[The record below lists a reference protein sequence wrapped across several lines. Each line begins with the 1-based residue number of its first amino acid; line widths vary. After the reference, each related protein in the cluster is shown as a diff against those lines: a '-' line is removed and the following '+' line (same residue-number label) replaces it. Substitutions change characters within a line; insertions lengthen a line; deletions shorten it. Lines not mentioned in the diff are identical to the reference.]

1 MSARGAATH
10 MAVEPPLPITRVTPS
25 LGIQRK
31 CACGRSA
38 GFTGECDTCKSKKL
52 LGQPL
57 QTKLRINEP
66 GDQYEQEA
74 DRVAEQVM
82 RMADGESVVPM
93 RQSTH
98 PGEGAVGRM
107 PILQRAEEGVGTAT
121 TEGEQPKEEGS
132 RCPSWRGDPQ
142 SISKRAGEFYA
153 RHHLSPPS
161 QATVERIECEPP
173 IANGNYGCYV
183 HFSDGLVLRVIV
195 RETDI
200 VVGTG
205 PGPITTEHPPPATP
219 LCWYEYSCPEG
230 DLVLTVKKC
239 QSSKPSGSSG
249 PPAVAQRA
257 ATSAARGSLTA
268 PPIVHE
274 VLNSPGR
281 PLDAATRAFFEPRFG
296 HDFSQVRVH
305 AGEQA
310 EQSARAVNAHAFT
323 VGPNIVFG
331 AGKFSP
337 ATQEGRRL
345 LAHELT
351 HVVQQSGAGG
361 MRHDQR
367 TDTSS
372 RMLLSAAHGG
382 FLQRQPV
389 NKTEA
394 HYQKQV
400 KQSKWCRDSEESGKL
415 HPGLQCYREI
425 PARRGYPAAN
435 QICFSKDTGKFVEES
450 PDFVSAVW
458 GQKKDGTCD
467 IPMGLTD
474 PPQPFTQRGRRPLGH
489 LIADI
494 ATEDPDVIGQ
504 HFGRLS
510 GVAMG
515 IALPKGTDSDLLSFA
530 VPAILGY
537 VAGALGERGLPRL
550 NGLARKHGFLPTI
563 SLGAGTNIGL
573 SLGVGLE
580 KRDRPLPLVP
590 INTYLTFGLDS
601 TLDLAAGSGGSGAFL
616 AKVGVRIDPGK
627 QGGLFALG
635 SVGAGL
641 VLGSDVSGAASLEAG
656 AGLRATDFL
665 DVQLVRETIVGD
677 EQSGATYW
685 LTLKLVAPQR
695 VLKGHR
701 KVPAPKKGH
710 K

>member
-1 MSARGAATH
+1 MARQAHRDSYGTTISW
-10 MAVEPPLPITRVTPS
+10 MPPPRSNL
-25 LGIQRK
+25 LQRQ
-31 CACGRSA
+31 CACGGSA
-38 GFTGECDTCKSKKL
+38 GMTGECETCKGKKL
-52 LGQPL
+52 LGKPL
-57 QTKLRINEP
+57 QRNLAISEP

-82 RMADGESVVPM
+82 RMEGGDSIEPL
-93 RQSTH
+93 RQAIHTH
-98 PGEGAVGRM
+98 EGVVGRM
-107 PILQRAEEGVGTAT
+107 PILQRAEEGAGTAT
-121 TEGEQPKEEGS
+121 EGEKPKEEGS

-153 RHHLSPPS
+153 RNHLTPPS

-173 IANGNYGCYV
+173 RSNGNYGCYV

-219 LCWYEYSCPEG
+219 LCFYEYSCPED

-239 QSSKPSGSSG
+239 QSSKPSGSSS

-257 ATSAARGSLTA
+257 VASDARGLMTA

-274 VLNSPGR
+274 VLSSSGQ
-281 PLDAATRAFFEPRFG
+281 PLDAATRAFFESRFG
-296 HDFSQVRVH
+296 HDFGRVRVH
-305 AGEQA
+305 TDERA
-310 EQSARAVNAHAFT
+310 EQSARNVNAHAYT
-323 VGPNIVFG
+323 VGHDIVFST
-331 AGKFSP
+331 GKFSP
-337 ATQEGRRL
+337 VTREGQRL

-351 HVVQQSGAGG
+351 HVVQQTGIKGTGIDARADGSPAIPLA
-361 MRHDQR
+361 
-367 TDTSS
+367 T
-372 RMLLSAAHGG
+372 AHGG
-382 FLQRQPV
+382 FVQRQPAG
-389 NKTEA
+389 KTEA
-394 HYQKQV
+394 RYQNLV
-400 KQSKWCRDSEESGKL
+400 KQGKWCRDSEKSGEL

-435 QICFSKDTGKFVEES
+435 QVCFSKETGKFVEES

-458 GQKKDGTCD
+458 GQKRDGTCD

-494 ATEDPDVIGQ
+494 ATEDPNIIGRQ
-504 HFGRLS
+504 FGRLS

-515 IALPKGTDSDLLSFA
+515 IALPKGLDSDLVAFA
-530 VPAILGY
+530 VPTILGFL
-537 VAGALGERGLPRL
+537 AGELGERGLPRL
-550 NGLARKHGFLPTI
+550 NGLARTHGFLPTI
-563 SLGAGTNIGL
+563 SLGAGTNLGLGL
-573 SLGVGLE
+573 SVGLE

-590 INTYLTFGLDS
+590 INTYLTFALDS
-601 TLDLAAGSGGSGAFL
+601 TLDLAGESGGSGTFL

-641 VLGSDVSGAASLEAG
+641 ALGDDVSGAASVEVG
-656 AGLRATDFL
+656 AGLRATDFI
-665 DVQLVRETIVGD
+665 DVQFVRETVTGD
-677 EQSGATYW
+677 EQEGATYW
-685 LTLKLVAPQR
+685 LMLKLVAPQR
-695 VLKGHR
+695 VLQGHR
-701 KVPAPKKGH
+701 KSPVPKKRRGT